1 MIGTGLLIKEM
12 TEIHLPERN
21 INLVRSGWGDSA
33 VDDVSVY
40 KIVYD
45 SDGVNVDGY
54 LAHPKDLT
62 RQYPLVIWN
71 RGGNHKAGLID
82 EFLAQGMYGEIASWG
97 YVVLASQYRKNEEF
111 GGVDVDDILNLIPLA
126 ETLDYC
132 DTNNIGMEGWS
143 RGGMMAYK
151 VLTRTDRIKCSVI
164 ISGLADLKRNEDM
177 RNDLDDIYKI
187 LFGEGADEEEF
198 EQRKKDRSAVYFYK
212 EINKDTAILLIHG
225 TGDRKISHQD
235 SIDMYEKL
243 KSEGITCELV
253 LIENGDHYLKKDKKR
268 VAQLRKEWFDKYL
281 KGN

>member
-1 MIGTGLLIKEM
+1 LIKDR
-12 TEIHLPERN
+12 TEINLPERN
-21 INLVRSGWGDSA
+21 LSLVRSGWGDPA

-45 SDGVNVDGY
+45 SGGIDVDGY
-54 LAHPKDLT
+54 LAHPKDLSKK
-62 RQYPLVIWN
+62 YPLVIWN

-97 YVVLASQYRKNEEF
+97 YVVLASQYRKDEEF
-111 GGVDVDDILNLIPLA
+111 GGVDVDDILALIPIA
-126 ETLDYC
+126 ESLDYC
-132 DTNNIGMEGWS
+132 DTDNIGMEGWS

-151 VLTRTDRIKCSVI
+151 VLTKTDRIKCSVI
-164 ISGLADLKRNEDM
+164 LSGLADLSRNEDM
-177 RNDLDDIYKI
+177 RNDLKDIYRI
-187 LFGEGADEEEF
+187 LIGGDTEEEF

-212 EINKDTAILLIHG
+212 DINKGTDILLIHG
-225 TGDRKISHQD
+225 TGDTKISHED

-243 KSEGITCELV
+243 KSIGVHCELV
-253 LIENGDHYLKKDKKR
+253 LIEDGDHYLKKDKKR